1 MIMRLGDLV
10 EQCEEAE
17 EAQAMVE
24 ALEQARRSLSLVL
37 EDWRRRA
44 VHLVGGEVVVAD
56 DQRSVLRTSRPR
68 KYRWNHDRIAEAVMD
83 RAFEMAE
90 EYEGDGEYV
99 AECIGSAI
107 RLMTELYVAP
117 ATEPRKS
124 AMIEHLG
131 IREPLAFTL
140 SRVETEPRVTRR
152 AR

>member
-68 KYRWNHDRIAEAVMD
+68 KYRWNHNRIAQEVSRQALADVPDDPTAAV
-83 RAFEMAE
+83 ALAV
-90 EYEGDGEYV
+90 Y
-99 AECIGSAI
+99 
-107 RLMTELYVAP
+107 LMHELYVAP
-117 ATEPRKS
+117 ATEPKRS
-124 AMIEHLG
+124 ALIERLG

-140 SRVETEPRVTRR
+140 ARVETEPRVTRR